1 MSLPP
6 GFRFHPTD
14 EELVA
19 YYLKRKVN
27 GWKIELEII
36 PEVDIYKCEPWDLPE
51 RSFLPGRDLEW
62 YFFSPR
68 DRKYPNGSRTNRA
81 TGAGYWKATGKDR
94 RVCSHMRAIGM
105 KKTLVFYTGRA
116 PHGTRTDWVMH
127 EYRLDE
133 KECEASATLQEAY
146 ALCRVFKKS
155 GPGPRIGEQYGA
167 PVENDF
173 SCDMVNSCN
182 KSKHLLVEEHS
193 EEKPSPLSRG
203 EEDQINSRETSSEI
217 TNDMNQEDATL
228 KRSLKSVPLDT
239 AKCRFPSLDESMRHP
254 KVEHNKSP
262 SPPLQVGD
270 FPYFITGLN
279 ISDSKKLSEYLLD
292 EQTQEESQILEQL
305 YRDAQTS
312 KENNYVNQFI
322 NSDVVNMLND
332 EDYLQID
339 DFVSGWNIES
349 DQGKANSSDG
359 EEEGGHFP
367 LTTLVSQDYNSE
379 SFYDRPE
386 QLLFFNRFVRQNS
399 NPETIKQIEDS
410 TTVALSRG
418 PSTSINGRKLQ
429 ANRGLLPNDYW
440 NTGFSDVNVA
450 LPGNKTQ
457 PYSLPDG
464 GGGITH
470 EHYVDYFPSNSL
482 KLYETLDHGCHGL
495 TSTSAKSSI
504 GGLLLLNERFSK
516 VLEMS
521 VNLPD
526 NDIIEQSATVSSKI
540 SSVENNNE
548 KHLQGREIAKVPSQ
562 NMIELCKG
570 SVDEALIS
578 PRGSTEKPKFKN
590 RLVNEEGFEPSRG
603 GSRMF
608 QFLSSCKTMA
618 VEYVASLNSYKS
630 AFSSKISRC
639 NAIST
644 AAVSAGVMPLPVT
657 STFSME
663 YSAGFD
669 VSSSGLR
676 QRSAKGGGVHVSNTV
691 LLDVDGDKSVDQIAE
706 KLSDSDEKI
715 SGKINSHEQ
724 CSILNALFHTRSGRP
739 FVAFNGSGFVLIC
752 AILGMLLPVMFF
764 MLNAC

>member
-182 KSKHLLVEEHS
+182 KSKHLLVGEHS

-217 TNDMNQEDATL
+217 TNDMNREDGTL
-228 KRSLKSVPLDT
+228 KRSLQSVPLDT

-270 FPYFITGLN
+270 FPYFRTGLN

-359 EEEGGHFP
+359 EEVGGHFP

-410 TTVALSRG
+410 TSVALSRG
-418 PSTSINGRKLQ
+418 PSTSINGRKFQ
-429 ANRGLLPNDYW
+429 ANRGLLPSDYW

-470 EHYVDYFPSNSL
+470 QHYVDYFPSNSL

-495 TSTSAKSSI
+495 TSTPAKSSI

-526 NDIIEQSATVSSKI
+526 KDIIEQSAPVCSKI

-548 KHLQGREIAKVPSQ
+548 KHLQGREIAKVPSR
-562 NMIELCKG
+562 NMIERLCKC
-570 SVDEALIS
+570 
-578 PRGSTEKPKFKN
+578 STEKPKFKN
-590 RLVNEEGFEPSRG
+590 RLVNQGGFEPSRG
-603 GSRMF
+603 GSRIV
-608 QFLSSCKTMA
+608 QFLSSCKTKA

-630 AFSSKISRC
+630 AFSSKISSC
-639 NAIST
+639 NATST

-657 STFSME
+657 RTFSME

-691 LLDVDGDKSVDQIAE
+691 L
-706 KLSDSDEKI
+706 SDEKG
-715 SGKINSHEQ
+715 SGMTNSHDQ
-724 CSILNALFHTRSGRP
+724 CGILNALFHTRSGRQ
-739 FVAFNGSGFVLIC
+739 FVAYNGSSFVLIC
-752 AILGMLLPVMFF
+752 TILVMLLLVMFF

>member
-1 MSLPP
+1 MPLPP

-182 KSKHLLVEEHS
+182 KSKHLLVGEHS

-217 TNDMNQEDATL
+217 TNDMNREDGTL
-228 KRSLKSVPLDT
+228 KRSLQSVPLDT
-239 AKCRFPSLDESMRHP
+239 AKSRFPSLDESMRHP

-270 FPYFITGLN
+270 FPYFRTDLN

-410 TTVALSRG
+410 TSVALSRG
-418 PSTSINGRKLQ
+418 LSTSINGRKLQ

-495 TSTSAKSSI
+495 TSTPAKSSI

-526 NDIIEQSATVSSKI
+526 KDIIEQSAPVCSKI

-548 KHLQGREIAKVPSQ
+548 KHLQGCEIAKVPSQ
-562 NMIELCKG
+562 NMIEHLCK
-570 SVDEALIS
+570 
-578 PRGSTEKPKFKN
+578 GSTEKPKFKN
-590 RLVNEEGFEPSRG
+590 TLVNEGGFEPSRG
-603 GSRMF
+603 GSRIV
-608 QFLSSCKTMA
+608 QFLSSCKTKA

-630 AFSSKISRC
+630 AFSSKISSC

-657 STFSME
+657 RTFSVE
-663 YSAGFD
+663 YGAGFD

-691 LLDVDGDKSVDQIAE
+691 L
-706 KLSDSDEKI
+706 SDEKS
-715 SGKINSHEQ
+715 SGMTNSHDQ
-724 CSILNALFHTRSGRP
+724 CGILNALFHTGSGRQ
-739 FVAFNGSGFVLIC
+739 FVAFNDSSFVLIC
-752 AILGMLLPVMFF
+752 TILVMLLLVMFF

>member
-94 RVCSHMRAIGM
+94 RVCSHKRAIGM

-182 KSKHLLVEEHS
+182 KSKHLLVGEHS

-217 TNDMNQEDATL
+217 TNDMNREAGTL
-228 KRSLKSVPLDT
+228 KRSLQSAPLDT
-239 AKCRFPSLDESMRHP
+239 AKCRFPSLDDSMRHP

-270 FPYFITGLN
+270 FPYFRTGLN

-292 EQTQEESQILEQL
+292 EQTQEESEILEQL

-349 DQGKANSSDG
+349 DRGKANSSDG
-359 EEEGGHFP
+359 EEVGGHFP

-410 TTVALSRG
+410 TSVALSRG
-418 PSTSINGRKLQ
+418 PSTSINGRKFQ
-429 ANRGLLPNDYW
+429 ANRALLPNDYW

-495 TSTSAKSSI
+495 TSTPAKSSI

-526 NDIIEQSATVSSKI
+526 KDIIEQSAPVCSKI
-540 SSVENNNE
+540 SRVENNNE

-562 NMIELCKG
+562 NMIERLCK
-570 SVDEALIS
+570 
-578 PRGSTEKPKFKN
+578 GSTEKPKFKN
-590 RLVNEEGFEPSRG
+590 RLVNQGGFEPSRG
-603 GSRMF
+603 GSRIV
-608 QFLSSCKTMA
+608 QFLSSCKTKV

-630 AFSSKISRC
+630 AFSSKISSC

-657 STFSME
+657 RTFSME

-676 QRSAKGGGVHVSNTV
+676 QRSARGGGVHVSNTV
-691 LLDVDGDKSVDQIAE
+691 L
-706 KLSDSDEKI
+706 SDEKRT
-715 SGKINSHEQ
+715 GMTNSHDQ
-724 CSILNALFHTRSGRP
+724 CGILNALFHTRSGRQ
-739 FVAFNGSGFVLIC
+739 FVSYNGSSFVLIC
-752 AILGMLLPVMFF
+752 TILVMLLLVMFF